1 MQVITVF
8 VAKGGAGKTTVSAHL
23 LGALAKRGVKT
34 LGIDLNPQAHFCAN
48 LGVEKGEAAAA
59 WTMGLASARL
69 EEMVVAARQHA
80 WMLPANDLLT
90 MAEAGVLGA
99 HKPVTDF
106 RQRVRQQWDGDAVVF
121 DTSDHGYFSE
131 MAVAAA
137 DVVVIP
143 VPCRAKD
150 VSAFQPTVEV
160 IQNVRSKAGLPQA
173 KLLVVPNMFD
183 GRNKE
188 SEVQLIAL
196 RDQVRGVSH
205 ATLTGVIPIAVD
217 IDRAG
222 KVGLLLWE
230 AFPYHAHAA
239 LLSSELADGL
249 RWAVGG
255 ERVGQ
260 PA

>member
-8 VAKGGAGKTTVSAHL
+8 VAKGGAGKTTISAHL
-23 LGALAKRGVKT
+23 FGALALRGAKT

-48 LGVEKGEAAAA
+48 LGIEKGEAAAA
-59 WTMGLASARL
+59 WTMGLASAQL
-69 EEMVVAARQHA
+69 EEMVVMARPHA

-106 RQRVRQQWDGDAVVF
+106 RQRVRRQWDGDAVIF

-131 MAVAAA
+131 MAIAAA
-137 DVVVIP
+137 DVIVIP

-150 VSAFQPTVEV
+150 VSAFAPTVEV
-160 IQNVRSKAGLPQA
+160 ISNVREKAGLPPA
-173 KLLVVPNMFD
+173 KLLVVPNMYD
-183 GRNKE
+183 RRNAE
-188 SEVQLIAL
+188 SEFQL
-196 RDQVRGVSH
+196 RDLNTARTAANAV
-205 ATLTGVIPIAVD
+205 ATLPVPIAVD

-222 KVGLLLWE
+222 KVGKLLWE
-230 AFPYHAHAA
+230 AFPSHQHAA
-239 LLSSELADGL
+239 ML
-249 RWAVGG
+249 RNDLVAGVQWATNGG
-255 ERVGQ
+255 ERVHQ

>member
-8 VAKGGAGKTTVSAHL
+8 VAKGGAGKTTISAHL
-23 LGALAKRGVKT
+23 LGALALRGDKT

-69 EEMVVAARQHA
+69 EEMVVQARPSA
-80 WMLPANDLLT
+80 WLLPANDLLT

-106 RQRVRQQWDGDAVVF
+106 RQRVRRQWDGDAVIF

-131 MAVAAA
+131 MAIAAA
-137 DVVVIP
+137 DVIVIP

-150 VSAFQPTVEV
+150 VSAFAPTVEV
-160 IQNVRSKAGLPQA
+160 IHNVREKAGLPPA
-173 KLLVVPNMFD
+173 KMLVVPNMYD
-183 GRNKE
+183 RRNAE
-188 SEVQLIAL
+188 SEFQLRSLTAT
-196 RDQVRGVSH
+196 RVNAGAV
-205 ATLTGVIPIAVD
+205 ATLPVPIAVD

-222 KVGLLLWE
+222 KVGKLLWE
-230 AFPYHAHAA
+230 AFPSHQHAA
-239 LLSSELADGL
+239 MLRRDLAAGVQ
-249 RWAVGG
+249 WAVTGG
-255 ERVGQ
+255 ERVYE